1 MIRRPQDSESSHQWS
16 LDQRFFVAGL
26 AQRLETSQ
34 LGIITI
40 SYSTRMAALL
50 MFWRGCTQRC
60 RKHGTIRLLS
70 SFYKPRAFKAV

>member
-1 MIRRPQDSESSHQWS
+1 MIQRPQNSVSSHQWS

-40 SYSTRMAALL
+40 STAPGRQLCSCFGGDAHRDAENMA
-50 MFWRGCTQRC
+50 
-60 RKHGTIRLLS
+60 
-70 SFYKPRAFKAV
+70 P